1 MQREAFRQFVELER
15 DHWWFRGRRT
25 VYLGILER
33 ELAGARPARALDLG
47 CGVGGFLDGLARVSR
62 SVVGFESDE
71 LAAAYCRERGF
82 ARLARGGADA
92 VGARDGAFEL
102 VCLFDVLEHLDDDRA
117 ALAESARVL
126 SKGGLC
132 LATVPAFQFLYAN
145 NDRIAE
151 HRRRYTRRELV
162 ARFREAGFEIERAT
176 YTNVALFVPIVGAV
190 LALKVWERLSPRTA
204 VVEGAALARRTP
216 LPLLRRRARA
226 VAALRSAA
234 RPLAARARPKEVI
247 VTARAPWSSPATSS

>member
-33 ELAGARPARALDLG
+33 ELGPTRPARALDLG
-47 CGVGGFLDGLARVSR
+47 CGVGGFLDGLARVSER
-62 SVVGFESDE
+62 VVGFESDE
-71 LAAAYCRERGF
+71 LAAAHCRERGF
-82 ARLARGGADA
+82 ELLARGRADA
-92 VGARDGAFEL
+92 IGARDGAFGL

-151 HRRRYTRRELV
+151 HRRRYTRGELV
-162 ARFREAGFEIERAT
+162 LRFREAGFEVERAT
-176 YTNVALFVPIVGAV
+176 YTNVLLFPPIVAAV
-190 LALKVWERLSPRTA
+190 LALKVWERLSPRK
-204 VVEGAALARRTP
+204 AAARHTNLSWSLPRWLDGFLYRCFAAELAFSRRVD
-216 LPLLRRRARA
+216 LPLGHSLLVLGRKR
-226 VAALRSAA
+226 
-234 RPLAARARPKEVI
+234 
-247 VTARAPWSSPATSS
+247 